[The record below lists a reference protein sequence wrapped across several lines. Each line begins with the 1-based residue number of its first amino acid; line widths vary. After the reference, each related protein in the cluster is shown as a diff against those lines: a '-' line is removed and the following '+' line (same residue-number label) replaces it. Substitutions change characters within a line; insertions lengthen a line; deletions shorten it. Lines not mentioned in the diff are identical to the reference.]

1 MYAFSSSRKT
11 AAQTRPCANCGA
23 PIALVA
29 GSAREADVLCA
40 NCARPIRLGAAR
52 APVSPAARQTVSIK

>member
-23 PIALVA
+23 PIAVPA
-29 GSAREADVLCA
+29 GAAREADALCA
-40 NCARPIRLGAAR
+40 NCVRPIRLGAVR
-52 APVSPAARQTVSIK
+52 APVTAAARPTVSIK